1 MRTRRRLCT
10 ALAGICLIL
19 GVPVLPVH
27 AGDPYLDMLEEEAQV
42 LELMKTAEQLDAKAQ
57 SSVGGISDENTT
69 RAMLGPGMSAEQF
82 DAALKGHFV
91 GTYMLYDKLSAEQ
104 KAAVY
109 ARYQRDG
116 RIMEIRRVIAK
127 HL

>member
-1 MRTRRRLCT
+1 MRLLRMLRPAAVCVCLGLSLT
-10 ALAGICLIL
+10 AR
-19 GVPVLPVH
+19 

-42 LELMKTAEQLDAKAQ
+42 LEMMKTAEQLDA
-57 SSVGGISDENTT
+57 SSQANTPGITGENAA
-69 RAMLGPGMSAEQF
+69 RAVLGEGMTPDQF
-82 DAALKGHFV
+82 DAALKTYFV
-91 GTYMLYDKLSAEQ
+91 GTYMLYDKLPQEQ

-116 RIMEIRRVIAK
+116 RIMEIRRAIAE

>member
-1 MRTRRRLCT
+1 MQTRRRLCT
-10 ALAGICLIL
+10 ALAGICLFL
-19 GVPVLPVH
+19 VVPVLPAH
-27 AGDPYLDMLEEEAQV
+27 ASDPYLDMLEEEAQV
-42 LELMKTAEQLDAKAQ
+42 LELIKTAEQMDAKAQ
-57 SSVGGISDENTT
+57 SSTGGISDENTT
-69 RAMLGPGMSAEQF
+69 RAMLGPGMSTEQF
-82 DAALKGHFV
+82 DAALKAHFV

-116 RIMEIRRVIAK
+116 RIMEIRRAIAK